1 MHERCIFDVIS
12 SLNRKFFQIW
22 SSETGYGEFCVCFQ
36 PIRIGEIFWMN
47 NNDMI
52 IVYLA
57 GFMRLIR
64 GSLCTWYTIFSS
76 RSRAYIIVFMVTF
89 CDDSFLIVFIQTEED
104 PLLYTVK
111 KKLFWRIV
119 SICITYVVHVLSS
132 SIVSLI
138 IKCFFMLF
146 QFRRC

>member
-1 MHERCIFDVIS
+1 
-12 SLNRKFFQIW
+12 
-22 SSETGYGEFCVCFQ
+22 
-36 PIRIGEIFWMN
+36 MN

-64 GSLCTWYTIFSS
+64 GSPCTWYTIFSS

-111 KKLFWRIV
+111 KKLF
-119 SICITYVVHVLSS
+119 
-132 SIVSLI
+132 
-138 IKCFFMLF
+138 
-146 QFRRC
+146 

>member
-1 MHERCIFDVIS
+1 
-12 SLNRKFFQIW
+12 
-22 SSETGYGEFCVCFQ
+22 
-36 PIRIGEIFWMN
+36 MN

-76 RSRAYIIVFMVTF
+76 RSPAYIIVFMVTF

-104 PLLYTVK
+104 PLLYTVE
-111 KKLFWRIV
+111 KKLF
-119 SICITYVVHVLSS
+119 
-132 SIVSLI
+132 
-138 IKCFFMLF
+138 
-146 QFRRC
+146 